1 MFSFIGDLLGGL
13 GSLLLDVV
21 NGLLRGIVVFL
32 TEIVDSLGGI
42 TDILEGF
49 KTGALGLWSGFL
61 DLLSLVFPFLPEEW
75 VTVLVTCLLM
85 TIVGVIIKKKVF
97 G

>member
-13 GSLLLDVV
+13 GSLLLDLV
-21 NGLLRGIVVFL
+21 NGLLRGIVV
-32 TEIVDSLGGI
+32 
-42 TDILEGF
+42 
-49 KTGALGLWSGFL
+49 
-61 DLLSLVFPFLPEEW
+61 FLPEEW

>member
-1 MFSFIGDLLGGL
+1 MFSFIGDLLGSIGA
-13 GSLLLDVV
+13 LLLDVV
-21 NGLLRGIVVFL
+21 NGLFRGIVVFL

-49 KTGALGLWSGFL
+49 KTGVLGFWSGFL
-61 DLLSLVFPFLPEEW
+61 DLFSLVFPFFPEEW
-75 VTVLVTCLLM
+75 VIVLVTCLLM

-97 G
+97 E

>member
-1 MFSFIGDLLGGL
+1 MFAFIGDLLGGL

-32 TEIVDSLGGI
+32 TEIVESLGGI

-49 KTGALGLWSGFL
+49 KIGALGLWSGFL

-97 G
+97 E

>member
-1 MFSFIGDLLGGL
+1 MFAFIGDLLGGL
-13 GSLLLDVV
+13 GSLLLDVG

-32 TEIVDSLGGI
+32 TESVEALGGI

-49 KTGALGLWSGFL
+49 KIGALGLWSGFL
-61 DLLSLVFPFLPEEW
+61 DLFSLVFPFLPEEW